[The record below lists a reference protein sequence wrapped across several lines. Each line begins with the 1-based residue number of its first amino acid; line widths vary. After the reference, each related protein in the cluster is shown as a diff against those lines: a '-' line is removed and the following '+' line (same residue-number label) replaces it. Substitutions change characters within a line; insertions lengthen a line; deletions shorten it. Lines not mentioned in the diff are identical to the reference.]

1 MRYYLIDRIIEIEKN
16 AGAKGIK
23 NCSMTE
29 DFFTEHFPQQPIMP
43 GLLMMEGL
51 VQLSSWLISF
61 STDFKKK
68 GLLQN
73 ISVAKYWNLATP
85 GDQLTLTTEIKNSK
99 NDTDREMDFKGT
111 VKRDEKKIL
120 TAQFTLK
127 VVDLEEYESEAD
139 ARKHYSILINEVTG
153 ES

>member
-1 MRYYLIDRIIEIEKN
+1 
-16 AGAKGIK
+16 
-23 NCSMTE
+23 MTE
-29 DFFTEHFPQQPIMP
+29 DFFSEHFPQQPIMP
-43 GLLMMEGL
+43 GLLMTEGL

-85 GDQLTLTTEIKNSK
+85 GDQLILTTEMRDVKI
-99 NDTDREMDFKGT
+99 EPGMDFKGE
-111 VKRDEKKIL
+111 VRRDGQKIV

-127 VVDLEEYESEAD
+127 VVDLEIYENESD
-139 ARKHYSILINEVTG
+139 ARKIYSFLRNDLKNIQ
-153 ES
+153 